1 MNFVEAISS
10 CFRNYA
16 NFSGRAVRSEYWYWF
31 LFVAIVL
38 IVFGAIDESLY
49 PGPLNMGLFSYV
61 TMAVVLALIL
71 PSLAISRC
79 RTKGSAACR
88 RRKALHRLSRL
99 FQPRCVSLRMQ
110 QSTNR
115 QRVETDEP
123 TRIGGA
129 RKQDRQ

>member
-49 PGPLNMGLFSYV
+49 PGPLNIGLFSYV

-71 PSLAISRC
+71 PTLAVSVRRLHVGSGRRSG
-79 RTKGSAACR
+79 RTGPRREPGGGLIVAPDARFRAATPSGL
-88 RRKALHRLSRL
+88 A
-99 FQPRCVSLRMQ
+99 
-110 QSTNR
+110 
-115 QRVETDEP
+115 E
-123 TRIGGA
+123 
-129 RKQDRQ
+129 